1 MARGRT
7 GKGAKMLYD
16 TGAERTYLNLKTAK
30 RILGKKW
37 LVDNQQFAICVTSIN
52 ANGGKCREYVFPL
65 ATLLVDVPQQ
75 RLKTTL
81 EIDIQPC
88 ISKCGLNLLG
98 LDAISEMQ
106 LPITW
111 RYETHLDTGKPGNVP
126 ASWLK

>member
-1 MARGRT
+1 
-7 GKGAKMLYD
+7 MLYD

-37 LVDNQQFAICVTSIN
+37 LVDNQQFAVSVTSIN

-65 ATLLVDVPQQ
+65 ATLHIEVPQQ

-98 LDAISEMQ
+98 LDAISAMQ
-106 LPITW
+106 LPISW
-111 RYETHLDTGKPGNVP
+111 RYETHLDKGKPGKVP